1 MNAFQTRE
9 DLEEAQKKLDPDQ
22 IDKLMEG
29 MSDLSVSEI
38 DNNEYA
44 TEVADIEKIQGN
56 VTGKYNKLFESNE
69 KYFKKIK
76 GTYLSLTPL

>member
-69 KYFKKIK
+69 KYFKEIK